1 MQRRQFNHVA
11 LAASLLAASQPGALW
26 AQGLLSSA
34 DALGGIRAALTKG
47 ADVAVAQLGQP
58 NGFMQNP
65 KVHIPLPGVLEN
77 AAPLLR
83 ATGQGKRLDQL
94 ELAMNQAAEQAV
106 PLAAKL
112 LKQAIAQLSV
122 TDAQRI
128 LTGGETSV
136 TDFFADKTR
145 EPLTVQFLPVVR
157 EATNKVQLA
166 DKYDAVA
173 GRAAKLGLIK
183 SSDADL
189 SGYVAGRAL
198 DGLYAVIAEEER
210 KIRQNPAAAGSALL
224 KKVFGSL

>member
-1 MQRRQFNHVA
+1 
-11 LAASLLAASQPGALW
+11 
-26 AQGLLSSA
+26 
-34 DALGGIRAALTKG
+34 
-47 ADVAVAQLGQP
+47 
-58 NGFMQNP
+58 
-65 KVHIPLPGVLEN
+65 LES

-136 TDFFADKTR
+136 TDFFAEKTR
-145 EPLTVQFLPVVR
+145 EPLTTQFLPVVR